1 VHLLAQLLSQLHL
14 NPCTLICTVVQ
25 KFCFCCQTCDWWPC
39 RWSVRGHHSHTR
51 NITLTLL
58 GWLAATKWQLP
69 AYHHTL
75 THNMQ
80 PLDVAFMKSF
90 KTYAQETKC
99 GYRLIRDIVRDVY
112 YALPMCGSWEN
123 LVSLSLPS
131 YQSEQFLKHWDLS
144 FLAHCLQRSRFCL
157 ELQRHWVY
165 PSILQEQANSFVLP
179 TDLLLGQ
186 ISEASAHPAHNFLR
200 MFCLL
205 GDQISALIM
214 HWESVCENC

>member
-1 VHLLAQLLSQLHL
+1 VTDDPVVEVSEVIIPTQGTLHWHYWDGSQQQSGNCLLTTTLWHITCSHLMWRLWSPSKLMPKKL
-14 NPCTLICTVVQ
+14 NVATGSSGILKQ
-25 KFCFCCQTCDWWPC
+25 
-39 RWSVRGHHSHTR
+39 HH
-51 NITLTLL
+51 
-58 GWLAATKWQLP
+58 
-69 AYHHTL
+69 
-75 THNMQ
+75 
-80 PLDVAFMKSF
+80 
-90 KTYAQETKC
+90 
-99 GYRLIRDIVRDVY
+99 IVRDVY

-186 ISEASAHPAHNFLR
+186 IPEASAHPAHNFLR